1 MLTREPKSHPSRA
14 TTLQLQALSA
24 GVNMAAP
31 LHSSKWAMC
40 VGKSRAEPKH
50 RGLTVQQ
57 EQLPNH
63 RDPELLR
70 RDELLRILNFYEIIK

>member
-1 MLTREPKSHPSRA
+1 M
-14 TTLQLQALSA
+14 QLQALSA

-31 LHSSKWAMC
+31 LHSSKWATC

-57 EQLPNH
+57 EQRPDH

-70 RDELLRILNFYEIIK
+70 REELLRILNFYEIIK